1 MKWHNEKR
9 KLSELKLTKYN
20 PRKLDKKQEDDLT
33 QSLRSFNLADPIVIN
48 KNNIIIGGHQRY
60 KILKKEKIT
69 EIDVRV
75 PDIELSEKQEKELN
89 LRLNKNLGDWDFD
102 LLKQFDSEF
111 LLDVGFTIDE
121 LNFEIEKSQE
131 IIEDD
136 IPQNVESKAKLGDLF
151 ELGRHRLLCGDCTIA
166 ENVQKLLQNDTSK
179 LMITD
184 PPYGVNYDPEWRD
197 DHNLNL
203 GSRRRSRRK
212 GKVNNDNIYDW
223 SIIYHLFKPQI
234 IYIWHAAKFTSFVA
248 AGLINSDYD
257 LISQIIWYKQHFVL
271 SRGDY
276 HWQHE
281 PCWYAVKKGCNHN
294 WQGARDQ
301 ATVWKIKNNNFG
313 NPHREKSWG
322 HSTQKPIECMAT
334 PILNNS
340 KKDEIII
347 DPFLGTG
354 TTLIAAEQL
363 NRICYGMEIEPNYID
378 IIIARWEQFTG
389 RTVKLIN

>member
-9 KLSELKLTKYN
+9 KLSELKPTKYN

-33 QSLRSFNLADPIVIN
+33 KSLTSFDLADPLIIN

-60 KILKKEKIT
+60 KILKKKGIKEV
-69 EIDVRV
+69 DVRV
-75 PDIELSEKQEKELN
+75 PDIELLEKQEKELN
-89 LRLNKNLGDWDFD
+89 LRLNKNIGDWDFD

-111 LLDVGFTIDE
+111 LLDIGFTIDG
-121 LNFEIEKSQE
+121 LNFEIEKPQE
-131 IIEDD
+131 IIEDEL
-136 IPQNVESKAKLGDLF
+136 PQNIESKAKLGDLF

-166 ENVQKLLQNDTSK
+166 ENVQKLIQNDISK

-197 DHNLNL
+197 GYGLNL
-203 GSRRRSRRK
+203 GNRRK
-212 GKVNNDNIYDW
+212 GIVNNDNIYDW
-223 SIIYHLFKPQI
+223 SIIYDLFKPQI
-234 IYIWHAAKFTSFVA
+234 VYIWHSGKFTSFVA
-248 AGLINSDYD
+248 EGLINSDYD

-281 PCWYAVKKGCNHN
+281 PCWYAVKKKCNHN

-301 ATVWKIKNNNFG
+301 ATIWEIKNNNFG
-313 NPHREKSWG
+313 NPHREESWD
-322 HSTQKPIECMAT
+322 HSTQKPMECMAK

-340 KKDEIII
+340 KKDEIIV

-363 NRICYGMEIEPNYID
+363 NRICYGMEIEPNYVD

-389 RTVKLIN
+389 QTAKLIN

>member
-9 KLSELKLTKYN
+9 KLSELKPTKYN
-20 PRKLDKKQEDDLT
+20 PRKLDKKQEEDLT
-33 QSLRSFNLADPIVIN
+33 KSLSSFDLADPLIIN

-60 KILKKEKIT
+60 KILKKEGIM

-111 LLDVGFTIDE
+111 LLDIGFTIDE
-121 LNFEIEKSQE
+121 LNFEIEKPQE
-131 IIEDD
+131 IIEDEL
-136 IPQNVESKAKLGDLF
+136 PQNIESRAKIGDLY
-151 ELGRHRLLCGDCTIA
+151 ELGRHRLLCGDCTII
-166 ENVQKLLQNDTSK
+166 ENVQKLLQNDIPK
-179 LMITD
+179 LMVTD
-184 PPYGVNYDPEWRD
+184 PPYGINYDPKWRD
-197 DHNLNL
+197 KNERNRASKRM
-203 GSRRRSRRK
+203 GAVK
-212 GKVNNDNIYDW
+212 NDNIYDW
-223 SIIYHLFKPQI
+223 SIIYDLFKPQI
-234 IYIWHAAKFTSFVA
+234 IYIWHADKYTPFVA
-248 AGLINSDYD
+248 ERLINADYD
-257 LISQIIWYKQHFVL
+257 LICQIIWYKQHFTL

-281 PCWYAVKKGCNHN
+281 PCWYAVKKDCNHN

-301 ATVWKIKNNNFG
+301 ATIWEIKNNNFG
-313 NPHREKSWG
+313 NPHYEESYG
-322 HSTQKPIECMAT
+322 QSTQKPIECMAK

-389 RTVKLIN
+389 GTVKLIN